1 MGGNDLIDGGG
12 GFDRAVYN
20 FAHDGVGITVN
31 LAAGTVTGGP
41 NTGTDTL
48 KSVEGIWGTEFVD
61 IYNAVGFSTT
71 STNAGNSPISPTNSG
86 ASNFNEFEGGGGN
99 DTITGNGNT
108 RIAYYHATGGV
119 VVTLGNNSTIHGSAV
134 GASTGTDDIISGV
147 NAVRGSEFNDIITGN
162 AFNNTLEG
170 QGGNDVL
177 TGGADS
183 DNFVFRLSS
192 GNDTVTDFTNGQD
205 RIDIHDYT
213 TFTQDPSSSFAA
225 WIASASVEQQG
236 ANTLI
241 HLDANNSIL
250 LSNVAKASLAMND
263 FILHP
268 PGQ

>member
-1 MGGNDLIDGGG
+1 MGGNDLIDSGG

-162 AFNNTLEG
+162 AFDNTLEG

-177 TGGADS
+177 TGGAGS